1 MSNTLEYKGYLATIE
16 FSAEDACLYGKV
28 EYINDLIMFDGNN
41 VEEMTNAFHNAIDDY
56 LDFCAQRGKSPD
68 QTFKGSFNVRTGPS
82 VHRQAAIAAKKQGV
96 SLNEFVTRAIERSLS
111 NGQATSPSVSPT

>member
-1 MSNTLEYKGYLATIE
+1 
-16 FSAEDACLYGKV
+16 
-28 EYINDLIMFDGNN
+28 INDLIMFDGNN
-41 VEEMTNAFHNAIDDY
+41 VDEITSAFHNAIDDY

-111 NGQATSPSVSPT
+111 NLQSSSPSVSPTCRSTVTTYSLPLRGRCLLLLFAARYP